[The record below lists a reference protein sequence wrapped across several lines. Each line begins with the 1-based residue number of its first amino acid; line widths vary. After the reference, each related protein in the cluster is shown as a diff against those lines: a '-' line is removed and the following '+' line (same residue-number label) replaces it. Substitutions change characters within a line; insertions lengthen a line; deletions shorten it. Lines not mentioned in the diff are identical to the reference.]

1 MKYMNVKIPRNTVYD
16 ILEDV
21 DQILEAWRLVYV
33 ERRPLESSEWRTGM
47 NMMVAI
53 KVACSNAVREEEA
66 ND

>member
-1 MKYMNVKIPRNTVYD
+1 MKYMNVKIPRSTVHD

-21 DQILEAWRLVYV
+21 DQILEAWRLAYM
-33 ERRPLESSEWRTGM
+33 ERRPLESAEWRTGM

-53 KVACSNAVREEEA
+53 KIACSNAIREEES

>member
-1 MKYMNVKIPRNTVYD
+1 MKYMNVKIPRDTVRD

-21 DQILEAWRLVYV
+21 DQILEAWRLAYM
-33 ERRPLESSEWRTGM
+33 ERRPLESAEWRTGM

-53 KVACSNAVREEEA
+53 KIACSNAIREEES